1 MKFEAVTI
9 KDIARALGLSPS
21 TVSRALRGSYE
32 ISPETKQLV
41 QDYAR
46 KFNYQPNP
54 IAKSLKE
61 SRSRAIGV
69 IVPEIVNYFFSQA
82 INGIDEAAYQR
93 GYHVIVS
100 QSHESFER
108 EVETTQLLVSRRVDG
123 LLVSLS
129 SQTDRVEHFKALQEK
144 GLPIVFF
151 DRVSEEMDTCKVKSD
166 NFQGSYQATAHLAGE
181 GCRRI
186 AHLTTAAWLSI
197 TRERLAGYRKALE
210 DNGLPFEE
218 AYVKYF
224 NFGAMNPSETD
235 RVVGEL
241 LKHPERPDAIFSAT
255 DRLTSACLASL
266 RAAGVRVPHD
276 IALVGFTNLT
286 VAHLLDP
293 ALTCVTQPA
302 FEMGQAATEMLIGLI
317 ESKRPVTQFETR
329 VLPTTLWTRA
339 SSRKDSPPVEP

>member
-9 KDIARALGLSPS
+9 KDIAKALGLSAS

-41 QDYAR
+41 LEYAQ

-100 QSHESFER
+100 QSHESFKR

-129 SQTDRVEHFKALQEK
+129 SQTNRVEHFKDLQEK

-151 DRVSEEMDTCKVKSD
+151 DRVSEEINTCKVKSD
-166 NFQGSYQATAHLAGE
+166 NFQGAYQATTHLIGT

-197 TRERLAGYRKALE
+197 TKERLAGYRKALE
-210 DNGLPFEE
+210 ENGLPFEE
-218 AYVKYF
+218 AYVQYF
-224 NFGAMNPSETD
+224 NYGDMNPSQTD
-235 RVVGEL
+235 RVVTEL
-241 LKHPERPDAIFSAT
+241 LGLPERPDAIFSAT
-255 DRLTSACLASL
+255 DRLTSASLASL
-266 RAAGVRVPHD
+266 RNAGIRVPHD
-276 IALVGFTNLT
+276 IALVGFTNLS

-329 VLPTTLWTRA
+329 VLPTTLWKRA
-339 SSRKDSPPVEP
+339 SSRKEP

>member
-9 KDIARALGLSPS
+9 KDIAKALGLSAS

-41 QDYAR
+41 LDYAQ

-82 INGIDEAAYQR
+82 INGIDEAAYRR

-129 SQTDRVEHFKALQEK
+129 SQTNRVEHFKALQEK

-151 DRVSEEMDTCKVKSD
+151 DRVSEEM
-166 NFQGSYQATAHLAGE
+166 
-181 GCRRI
+181 I
-186 AHLTTAAWLSI
+186 
-197 TRERLAGYRKALE
+197 
-210 DNGLPFEE
+210 
-218 AYVKYF
+218 
-224 NFGAMNPSETD
+224 
-235 RVVGEL
+235 
-241 LKHPERPDAIFSAT
+241 
-255 DRLTSACLASL
+255 
-266 RAAGVRVPHD
+266 
-276 IALVGFTNLT
+276 
-286 VAHLLDP
+286 P
-293 ALTCVTQPA
+293 A
-302 FEMGQAATEMLIGLI
+302 
-317 ESKRPVTQFETR
+317 R
-329 VLPTTLWTRA
+329 
-339 SSRKDSPPVEP
+339 

>member
-9 KDIARALGLSPS
+9 KDIARALGLSAS

-32 ISPETKQLV
+32 ISSETKQLV
-41 QDYAR
+41 LDYAQ

-129 SQTDRVEHFKALQEK
+129 SQTNRVEHFKDLQEK

-151 DRVSEEMDTCKVKSD
+151 DRISEEINTCKVKAD
-166 NFQGSYQATAHLAGE
+166 NFQGAYQATTHLIEA

-197 TRERLAGYRKALE
+197 TKERLAGYRKALE
-210 DNGLPFEE
+210 ENGLPFED

-224 NFGAMNPSETD
+224 NYGDMNPSQTD
-235 RVVGEL
+235 RIVTEL
-241 LKHPERPDAIFSAT
+241 LGLPDRPDALFSAT
-255 DRLTSACLASL
+255 DRLTSASL
-266 RAAGVRVPHD
+266 TSLHNAGVRVPLD
-276 IALVGFTNLT
+276 IALVGFTNLS

-302 FEMGQAATEMLIGLI
+302 FEMGRVATEMLIGLI
-317 ESKRPVTQFETR
+317 ESKQPVTQFETR

-339 SSRKDSPPVEP
+339 SSRKEP

>member
-9 KDIARALGLSPS
+9 KDIAKALGLSAS

-41 QDYAR
+41 LEYAQ

-82 INGIDEAAYQR
+82 INGIDEAAYRR

-108 EVETTQLLVSRRVDG
+108 EVEATQLLVSRRVDG

-129 SQTDRVEHFKALQEK
+129 SQTNRVDHFKALQEK

-151 DRVSEEMDTCKVKSD
+151 DRVSEEIDTCKVKAD
-166 NFQGSYQATAHLAGE
+166 NFKGAYQATSHLIAT

-197 TRERLAGYRKALE
+197 TKERLAGYRTALE
-210 DNGLPFEE
+210 ENGLPFDE

-224 NFGAMNPSETD
+224 NFGNMNPSEAD
-235 RVVGEL
+235 RVVTGL
-241 LKHPERPDAIFSAT
+241 LGLAAPPDAIFSAT
-255 DRLTSACLASL
+255 DRLTSACLACL
-266 RAAGVRVPHD
+266 RNAGVRVPGD
-276 IALVGFTNLT
+276 LAMVGFTNLT

-317 ESKRPVTQFETR
+317 ESKQPVTQYETR
-329 VLPTTLWTRA
+329 VLETTLWMRA
-339 SSRKDSPPVEP
+339 SSRPTS

>member
-9 KDIARALGLSPS
+9 KDIARALGLSAS

-32 ISPETKQLV
+32 ISTETKQLV
-41 QDYAR
+41 LDYAQ

-82 INGIDEAAYQR
+82 INGIDEAAYRR

-129 SQTDRVEHFKALQEK
+129 SQTNRVEHFKALQEK

-151 DRVSEEMDTCKVKSD
+151 DRVSEEIDTCKVKAD
-166 NFQGSYQATAHLAGE
+166 NFRGAYQATTHLIGT

-197 TRERLAGYRKALE
+197 TKERLAGYRTALE
-210 DNGLPFEE
+210 ENGLPFDE

-224 NFGAMNPSETD
+224 NYGDMNPAEAD
-235 RVVGEL
+235 RVVTGL
-241 LKHPERPDAIFSAT
+241 LGLPDRPDAIFSAT
-255 DRLTSACLASL
+255 DRLTSACLGSL
-266 RAAGVRVPHD
+266 RNAGVRVPGD
-276 IALVGFTNLT
+276 LALVGFTNLS

-329 VLPTTLWTRA
+329 VLETTLWTRA
-339 SSRKDSPPVEP
+339 SSRRDA

>member
-9 KDIARALGLSPS
+9 KDIAKALGLSPS

-41 QDYAR
+41 LEYAQ

-129 SQTDRVEHFKALQEK
+129 SQTNRVEHFKALQEK

-151 DRVSEEMDTCKVKSD
+151 DRVSEEINTCKVKAD
-166 NFQGSYQATAHLAGE
+166 NFWGAYQATTHLIGA

-197 TRERLAGYRKALE
+197 TKERLAGYRTALE
-210 DNGLPFEE
+210 ENELPFDE

-224 NFGAMNPSETD
+224 NYGDMNPSETD
-235 RVVGEL
+235 RVVTEL
-241 LKHPERPDAIFSAT
+241 LGLPERPDAIFSAT

-266 RAAGVRVPHD
+266 RNAGVRVPGD
-276 IALVGFTNLT
+276 IALVGFTNLS

-329 VLPTTLWTRA
+329 VLKTTLWTRA
-339 SSRKDSPPVEP
+339 SSRKEQ

>member
-9 KDIARALGLSPS
+9 KDIARALGLSAS

-41 QDYAR
+41 LEYAQ

-82 INGIDEAAYQR
+82 INGIDEAAYRR

-129 SQTDRVEHFKALQEK
+129 SQTNRVEHFKALQEK

-151 DRVSEEMDTCKVKSD
+151 DRVSEEIDTCKVKAD
-166 NFQGSYQATAHLAGE
+166 NFKGAYQATTHLIGT

-197 TRERLAGYRKALE
+197 TKERLAGYRTALE
-210 DNGLPFEE
+210 EHGLPFDE
-218 AYVKYF
+218 AYVQFF
-224 NFGAMNPSETD
+224 NYGDMNPAETD
-235 RVVGEL
+235 RVVTGL
-241 LKHPERPDAIFSAT
+241 LGLPEPPDAIFSAT
-255 DRLTSACLASL
+255 DRLTSACLGSL
-266 RAAGVRVPHD
+266 RNAGVRVPD
-276 IALVGFTNLT
+276 DLALVGFTNLS

-329 VLPTTLWTRA
+329 VLETTLWTRA
-339 SSRKDSPPVEP
+339 SSRPKP